1 MHIPLSGILLRKA
14 SVITHKLGA
23 SGIEGDRVADVG
35 CSESCQEGMI
45 NEQQLQLRLTFGE
58 PSRTSAELS
67 ELDKDRAEQPIIPP
81 SLRWAVSLIPGI
93 HLGKDRE
100 ISPLHS
106 STLLWP

>member
-1 MHIPLSGILLRKA
+1 MRILLSGPLLRKP
-14 SVITHKLGA
+14 SVIPHELGA
-23 SGIEGDRVADVG
+23 AGIEGDRVADVG
-35 CSESCQEGMI
+35 CSEPCQEGMI

-67 ELDKDRAEQPIIPP
+67 QLDKDRAEQPIIPP
-81 SLRWAVSLIPGI
+81 SLRWAVSLIPDI

-106 STLLWP
+106 RALV